1 MIDTHANI
9 RDLKTEGRRQC
20 VVKRFKLNH
29 VSNYIFSTIMTK
41 SFAVFLCG
49 TSVGETLCDLLCC
62 GRVTISVTR
71 VSATSRAA
79 VSSVMSGKSMSMSRD
94 GAVVVGKYHSI
105 EEITSAIIMA
115 AKHCQIPLFSGG
127 GPLWLFPRNQ
137 RAEAVI
143 CEVTRSVNQDE
154 AELYDIYIFF
164 RKCSSVLL
172 QSSSPTFPIDSL
184 WTRAPVTNSLSF
196 LTARGCIQCS
206 HTVYG
211 LNNPRNSL
219 CGFKNAPHVSLYF
232 DPSHRFYTSSFLYFL
247 FFLMGFY

>member
-29 VSNYIFSTIMTK
+29 VSNYIFSTIMTT

-143 CEVTRSVNQDE
+143 CEVTLVCRPERQSRWSWIIW
-154 AELYDIYIFF
+154 YIYIFLEMF
-164 RKCSSVLL
+164 QRIVTVIFSNFSNWFSMDPCASHKLFIVSDCEGLHSMFTYSIWIK
-172 QSSSPTFPIDSL
+172 QS
-184 WTRAPVTNSLSF
+184 
-196 LTARGCIQCS
+196 
-206 HTVYG
+206 
-211 LNNPRNSL
+211 
-219 CGFKNAPHVSLYF
+219 
-232 DPSHRFYTSSFLYFL
+232 
-247 FFLMGFY
+247 

>member
-1 MIDTHANI
+1 
-9 RDLKTEGRRQC
+9 
-20 VVKRFKLNH
+20 
-29 VSNYIFSTIMTK
+29 MTT

-49 TSVGETLCDLLCC
+49 TSVGEALCDLLCC

-143 CEVTRSVNQDE
+143 CEVTLVCRPERQSRWSWIIWH
-154 AELYDIYIFF
+154 IYIFF
-164 RKCSSVLL
+164 RKYSSVLL
-172 QSSSPTFPIDSL
+172 QSSSPAFPIDSL

-247 FFLMGFY
+247 FFFMGFY